1 MSTVEVERHF
11 QDLIQSDSID
21 VDKVGYLNHYEKR
34 QIKKLR
40 KNYKAKLYQR
50 GKKQNFLQE
59 IYELQIEKER
69 LKKELLEISRERDKL
84 WDLELRLLRAL

>member
-1 MSTVEVERHF
+1 MSTIDVEKYF

-21 VDKVGYLNHYEKR
+21 VDEVEYLNLYEKR
-34 QIKKLR
+34 RIKKLR

-50 GKKQNFLQE
+50 EKRQDFLHE
-59 IYELQIEKER
+59 VYELQIEKER

-84 WDLELRLLRAL
+84 WDLKLRLLRAL